1 MSAPTTGCE
10 EALRLLASYIDGE
23 LAGGDRIDLE
33 RHLQT
38 CRSCYSRAEFEKRLK
53 TQLGELRRRPVN
65 PAFEERIRRLIR
77 RFEPAS

>member
-1 MSAPTTGCE
+1 MNAPTTSCE

-23 LAGGDRIDLE
+23 LAGDERIDLE

-38 CRSCYSRAEFEKRLK
+38 CRSCYSRAEFETRLK
-53 TQLGELRRRPVN
+53 TQLGELRRRPVS

>member
-1 MSAPTTGCE
+1 MNEPTTNCE

-23 LAGGDRIDLE
+23 LRGGERLDLE

-38 CRSCYSRAEFEKRLK
+38 CRSCYSRAEFERRLK
-53 TQLGELRRRPVN
+53 AQLAELRRRPVTS
-65 PAFEERIRRLIR
+65 AFEERIRRLIH

>member
-1 MSAPTTGCE
+1 MSAPTTSCE

-23 LAGGDRIDLE
+23 LAGGERIDLE